1 MYVLFDHRS
10 YTSISIAHK
19 AFTGIC
25 LVDKIARQVNIY
37 IIIHYNKIYNLI
49 TIFYRVQCI
58 KFNEGWYRS
67 LTPSAKIVDGK
78 MVVLDMCVYYNT
90 PMTGFNKN
98 NDLKWCAYISRGFHF
113 IIKISR
119 IFSTFLDFSID
130 RKEKLQTI

>member
-37 IIIHYNKIYNLI
+37 IIIHYSKIYNLI

-90 PMTGFNKN
+90 PMIGFNNK
-98 NDLKWCAYISRGFHF
+98 KC
-113 IIKISR
+113 
-119 IFSTFLDFSID
+119 FSALCCTSVTRSFCCVWSGWMLIG
-130 RKEKLQTI
+130 